1 MPSNSAHG
9 CIRIIRLEFGSI
21 HELVS
26 TLLELLE
33 GRKLGSGSII
43 LLFSATHL
51 SYVGIAGYIEDMVAA
66 RKRISAV
73 LGGDIYMSTAP
84 PLIMCGM
91 EREETI
97 RDVFDLQEWIVGG
110 VAEEIQFKAANA
122 EALCSIME
130 NGYGGA
136 QTEHKARIWLP
147 VSLSGPLAQKI
158 WSTGGNTSLPC
169 ASGPTNES
177 QEKTIMEALIHDLKS
192 KLAIDL
198 DESPA
203 TLRKMGSAAA
213 VGGANYLVVGSS
225 NARRLAAALNA

>member
-1 MPSNSAHG
+1 
-9 CIRIIRLEFGSI
+9 
-21 HELVS
+21 
-26 TLLELLE
+26 
-33 GRKLGSGSII
+33 
-43 LLFSATHL
+43 
-51 SYVGIAGYIEDMVAA
+51 
-66 RKRISAV
+66 
-73 LGGDIYMSTAP
+73 
-84 PLIMCGM
+84 
-91 EREETI
+91 
-97 RDVFDLQEWIVGG
+97 
-110 VAEEIQFKAANA
+110 
-122 EALCSIME
+122 ME

-147 VSLSGPLAQKI
+147 VSLSGPLAQQI

-213 VGGANYLVVGSS
+213 VTLMATLPQDCDNLYFACNEEGS
-225 NARRLAAALNA
+225 LAPAQ